1 LIGVSEAHEE
11 RSVKNVLII
20 EDDPD
25 IVRLLTHY
33 LEKEAYSVR
42 STLTGIEGLAAA
54 RAKLPDVLILD
65 VMLPGLDGYEIC
77 KRLRGDPATATLPI
91 LMLTAKGDEA
101 EKIVGLEI
109 GADDYVTKPFSPK
122 EVLARVKAL
131 LRRSTPSPEAA
142 PGRLTYEN
150 LVVDTV
156 RHEVTVGD
164 RKLTLTAKEFGLLKY
179 LLVNRGRLATREA
192 LLDAVWGYNA
202 AVTSRTVDVHIRRL
216 REKIPFLSQAIQT
229 IKPYGYK
236 LRDEADD

>member
-1 LIGVSEAHEE
+1 M
-11 RSVKNVLII
+11 KTVLIV

-33 LEKEAYSVR
+33 LEKEAYQVR
-42 STLTGIEGLAAA
+42 SALTGGEGLGAA
-54 RAKLPDVLILD
+54 REKLPEIMILD
-65 VMLPGLDGYEIC
+65 VMLPGMDGYEVC
-77 KRLRGDPATATLPI
+77 KRLRADPITATIPI

-142 PGRLTYEN
+142 PGRLTHGN

-164 RKLTLTAKEFGLLKY
+164 RKLALTAKEFGLLKY

-216 REKIPFLSQAIQT
+216 REKIPFLSEAIQT
-229 IKPYGYK
+229 VKPYGYK
-236 LRDEADD
+236 LRDEADA